1 MNNLKYKNTKLA
13 FKFSSANFI
22 TNKNSSRCFRKTKAQ
37 LAEFPPQVPPKLKFY
52 KYLESFGFSD
62 DHPHTTYMNVLKSMI
77 FGGGGHLTRYL

>member
-1 MNNLKYKNTKLA
+1 MNNLKYKNTKLV
-13 FKFSSANFI
+13 FKFSSANLI
-22 TNKNSSRCFRKTKAQ
+22 TNKNSSRCFRKTKAK
-37 LAEFPPQVPPKLKFY
+37 LAEFPPQVPPQPKFY